1 MKKGTHVITQEGFWK
16 GWKDS
21 MSRHKFI
28 HNWRHMTYWHLFS
41 PNELRIQIVSCSDS
55 HCRWGLLPPKEHLA
69 TSTDSFD
76 CHDYSRSLT
85 SSWERPGILPKSYHA
100 LDSASHSPPNPQQT
114 KRGWVQSDSSREN
127 WFRGKWPTLLK
138 TRERNESF
146 YKAWHRNTVTGT
158 LWVRT
163 F

>member
-1 MKKGTHVITQEGFWK
+1 MTQEGFWK

-41 PNELRIQIVSCSDS
+41 PNELRIQIISCSDS

-85 SSWERPGILPKSYHA
+85 SSWERPGMLPKSYHA
-100 LDSASHSPPNPQQT
+100 LDSASHSPPTHSKQNVAGYKVIAVEKTGLEANGQLYWKPG
-114 KRGWVQSDSSREN
+114 RGMNLS
-127 WFRGKWPTLLK
+127 
-138 TRERNESF
+138 TRLG
-146 YKAWHRNTVTGT
+146 TGIRW
-158 LWVRT
+158 LALCG
-163 F
+163 